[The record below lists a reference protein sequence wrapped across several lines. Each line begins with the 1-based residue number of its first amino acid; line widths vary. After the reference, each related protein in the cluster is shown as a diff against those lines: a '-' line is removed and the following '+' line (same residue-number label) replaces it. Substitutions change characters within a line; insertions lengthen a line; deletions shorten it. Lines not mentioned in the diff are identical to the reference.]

1 MLNPILWT
9 FLFLC
14 AAFVAAVLEVFLPSA
29 GLFGVLALAF
39 LVASIVFSFQIHVF
53 VGSLYTLFV
62 CLLVPV
68 FLWVALRLWPQ
79 TWIGRRILLEPGE
92 DPALAPDE
100 EQQSLRQL
108 VGKQGIAKSKMLLGG
123 QIEIEGNRYSA
134 VSDAE
139 PIESGE
145 LVSVLRIEGTSVIV
159 RKSRFQK
166 RIDSPE
172 EPPPI
177 DDPFAP

>member
-1 MLNPILWT
+1 MLYPILWT
-9 FLFLC
+9 FLFLG
-14 AAFVAAVLEVFLPSA
+14 AAFIAAVLEVFLPSA

-39 LVASIVFSFQIHVF
+39 LVTSIVFSFQINVV

-68 FLWVALRLWPQ
+68 FLWGALRLWPR

-92 DPALAPDE
+92 DPALVPDE
-100 EQQSLRQL
+100 EQQALRQL

-123 QIEIEGNRYSA
+123 HVEIEGNRYSA

-159 RKSRFQK
+159 RKSRLKQTTT
-166 RIDSPE
+166 SPD
-172 EPPPI
+172 EPPI
-177 DDPFAP
+177 EDPFAS